1 MTSEHVSRSNQ
12 DTICFPPW
20 TTILI
25 TWNLRLRQRPPQR
38 CPTGFLPREKNYHPW
53 DFSRGV
59 GLRCLRIVRFNLKCY
74 STSSNSTSAHL
85 CRVKL
90 RLMPSLALSWS
101 ERRDSSLIVSVYVMT
116 MMTSGPKNA
125 ASDPYT
131 MKYELNTY
139 DTEQGTMR
147 KKKTSIGSDWC

>member
-1 MTSEHVSRSNQ
+1 MFSSVNNYPHHVKF
-12 DTICFPPW
+12 TFAAAAA
-20 TTILI
+20 TTMSHRFSPA
-25 TWNLRLRQRPPQR
+25 WK
-38 CPTGFLPREKNYHPW
+38 KNYHPW